1 MYRRTRERKP
11 AEREAAR
18 RPASPHPLLA
28 LQASAGNRAVAAMV
42 ARYADPPDDQ
52 RFQRRT
58 AVMFASPGE
67 VVKMIRQLHAP
78 PNPDQ
83 TVTVDFGLAG
93 VQQIGLDEM
102 VDLAEVASRR
112 LQDFFTRFADGRA
125 PLYAAM
131 RSAADAAARHEAIVA
146 LRAYDD
152 PLLPDMWRLHDLL
165 GGWQIDDAAAR
176 DAVLAAIQL
185 KIATDLEADLQNDKD
200 EVHKRVVQ
208 HAGMG
213 MNDEWCGF
221 FAQDAYRKSR
231 LDSDFEKAFFHVRN
245 VEDFFTYSTSPI
257 NIGRTPRWI
266 YESGRWQTVREYH
279 EARGALRMWQ
289 NHAALA
295 GGGELDIRPGDIVLF
310 DWEADGV
317 ANHIVTVASYD
328 PATST
333 LVTIGGNDSGYV
345 IDKAGTYDASHE
357 SAAETD
363 KRETA
368 EAVTGESMK
377 PRAKPPGAATGH
389 VGIGVRVI
397 GAQLYGIGRPSLID
411 FEDHVYDHHPENQG
425 KAPVKPPS

>member
-1 MYRRTRERKP
+1 
-11 AEREAAR
+11 
-18 RPASPHPLLA
+18 
-28 LQASAGNRAVAAMV
+28 MV
-42 ARYADPPDDQ
+42 ARFGEPADNQ

-58 AVMFASPGE
+58 AIMFATPDE
-67 VVKMIRQLHAP
+67 IVKMIRQLHAP
-78 PNPDQ
+78 PNEDE
-83 TVTVDFGLAG
+83 TVTVDFGLLG
-93 VQQIGLDEM
+93 VQRISLDEM
-102 VDLAEVASRR
+102 VDLAEAAARR

-131 RSAADAAARHEAIVA
+131 RAAADAAARHEAIVA

-152 PLLPDMWRLHDLL
+152 PLLPTMWHLHDLL
-165 GGWQIDDAAAR
+165 GGWRIDDAAAR

-200 EVHKRVVQ
+200 EVHRRVVQ

-221 FAQDAYRKSR
+221 FAEDQYRKSR
-231 LDSDFEKAFFHVRN
+231 LDADFAQAFFHVRN

-257 NIGRTPRWI
+257 NIKRTPRWI
-266 YESGRWQTVREYH
+266 YEQGRWQSVKEYH
-279 EARGALRMWQ
+279 ESRGAPRMWQ

-310 DWEADGV
+310 DWELDGV
-317 ANHIVTVASYD
+317 ANHIVTVISYD

-345 IDKAGTYDASHE
+345 IDKAGTYDASNE
-357 SAAETD
+357 SAAETG

-368 EAVTGESMK
+368 ESVTGESMK

-389 VGIGVRVI
+389 VGVGVRVI

-411 FEDHVYDHHPENQG
+411 FEDHVYDHLPENQN
-425 KAPVKPPS
+425 KAPAKAPS

>member
-1 MYRRTRERKP
+1 MYRRIRDEDRSDGQEPERRAP
-11 AEREAAR
+11 
-18 RPASPHPLLA
+18 SHPLLE
-28 LQASAGNRAVAAMV
+28 LQASAGNRAVTAMV
-42 ARYADPPDDQ
+42 ARLGEPGDPQRMQRQIEVQFAGVDELLRLIRELGAVPNDD
-52 RFQRRT
+52 
-58 AVMFASPGE
+58 E
-67 VVKMIRQLHAP
+67 
-78 PNPDQ
+78 
-83 TVTVDFGLAG
+83 TVTVRFGQLG
-93 VQQIGLDEM
+93 VERVGIEEA
-102 VDLAEVASRR
+102 VDLSNLATKR
-112 LQDFFTRFADGRA
+112 LPALFTRFADGRA
-125 PLYAAM
+125 PLFAAM
-131 RSAADAAARHEAIVA
+131 RAAADTAARRAAILA

-152 PLLPDMWRLHDLL
+152 PELPKLWRLHDYL
-165 GGWQIDDAAAR
+165 GGWKIDDAAAR

-185 KIATDLEADLQNDKD
+185 KIATDLEADLRNDKD